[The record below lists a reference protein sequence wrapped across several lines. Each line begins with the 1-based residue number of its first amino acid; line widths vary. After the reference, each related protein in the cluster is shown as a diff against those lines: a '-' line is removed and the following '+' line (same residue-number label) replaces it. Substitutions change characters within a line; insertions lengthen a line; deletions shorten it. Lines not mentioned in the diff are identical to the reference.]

1 MTDGPAASR
10 SDSLVWLFA
19 YVTFFVVLS
28 FVKAPAV
35 LIDAGPSWKR
45 EPREMRALSAVPDRD
60 LAERMECQASERQIE
75 RDRDRETEHKAE
87 TIAQREHNRVVVQLH
102 AVA

>member
-1 MTDGPAASR
+1 LTDAPAASR

-35 LIDAGPSWKR
+35 LID
-45 EPREMRALSAVPDRD
+45 PRF
-60 LAERMECQASERQIE
+60 
-75 RDRDRETEHKAE
+75 
-87 TIAQREHNRVVVQLH
+87 
-102 AVA
+102 

>member
-1 MTDGPAASR
+1 MTEAPAASR

-45 EPREMRALSAVPDRD
+45 ELAKCPPSEPCEIAIWPNGWSVKLQSAR
-60 LAERMECQASERQIE
+60 
-75 RDRDRETEHKAE
+75 
-87 TIAQREHNRVVVQLH
+87 
-102 AVA
+102 